1 MDKRKLIGTII
12 GVIMFAILIAGAT
25 YAFLT
30 FTANVTNGT
39 YYGNTMHFLVDYTKG
54 TEITYIPQLVT
65 ATPETAE
72 SLHVVA
78 KKNDGSVDGN
88 LTIKLSTT
96 SENTLTRDGIV
107 NWALCK
113 GTCTG
118 NFLDAKAT
126 GTISAT
132 TETQESIT
140 ETDPLIT
147 TLYVDPDRITDA
159 GDTYYVYFWIDA
171 EKLNNSHLGQIYRGY
186 IHASATQ
193 EAS

>member
-30 FTANVTNGT
+30 FAVNVTNGT
-39 YYGNTMHFLVDYTKG
+39 YNGKTMKFLVDYTKG
-54 TEITYIPQLVT
+54 TEITAIPQLVT

-78 KKNDGSVDGN
+78 KKNAESVDGN

-96 SENTLTRDGIV
+96 SNNNLTTGSIV

-113 GTCTG
+113 GACVG

-126 GTISAT
+126 GKINTGGSEA
-132 TETQESIT
+132 EPHVDDLY
-140 ETDPLIT
+140 TDPEE
-147 TLYVDPDRITDA
+147 ITDD

-171 EKLNNSHLGQIYRGY
+171 VTLNNSHLGQIYSGY

-193 EAS
+193 SAEKVTN